1 MMGFVLG
8 AGFGLVLAVWA
19 AAIGVAA
26 ATVSQL
32 ELTRWVHYRLR
43 GADGADQLRDNPG
56 RLVAT
61 ANALATLGL
70 ILAAAALAATA
81 WSDVPLALSAGVV
94 LVAIPVFLASAYL
107 IPRFVGRRWAEPLA
121 RRAVPWMDRAARWL
135 APLLPAR
142 DSSPRSALAAVLS
155 GTNTHALAT
164 SAELTIV
171 SGVLAFTDRPVR
183 EVMTPRTEIVALPE
197 GLLTGEAAHVL
208 GQSGFSRY
216 PVYRESLDDIVGVVH
231 AFDLLRHQPDEP
243 IPVRPALLVPATT
256 RSGDMLREMQRGHGH
271 LAVVLDEYGGT
282 AGLVTFDDLL
292 RNLVADV
299 FDEPADAAQAGAPR
313 PEVVEFAGSADVTVL
328 AERFEV
334 TLGSREVRT
343 LGGLLAQHLG
353 RIPRAGERLLLGGL
367 EFDVLEAGA
376 TRVERIAV
384 RRGPVRAISLDPG
397 HDA

>member
-1 MMGFVLG
+1 MTGFALAAGLGLALAVG
-8 AGFGLVLAVWA
+8 AGAV
-19 AAIGVAA
+19 GVAA

-32 ELTRWVHYRLR
+32 ELTRWVQYRLR
-43 GADGADQLRDNPG
+43 GAGGADQLRDNPG

-81 WSDVPLALSAGVV
+81 WSDVPLALSAGVA
-94 LVAIPVFLASAYL
+94 LIAIPVFLASAYL
-107 IPRFVGRRWAEPLA
+107 VPRVAGRRWAEPLA
-121 RRAVPWMDRAARWL
+121 RRAVPWMDRVARWL

-155 GTNTHALAT
+155 GTDTHALAT
-164 SAELTIV
+164 SAELAIV

-183 EVMTPRTEIVALPE
+183 EIMTPRTAIVALPE

-208 GQSGFSRY
+208 AQSGFSRY
-216 PVYRESLDDIVGVVH
+216 PVYRESLDDVVGVVH

-256 RSGDMLREMQRGHGH
+256 RSGDVLREMQRGQGH
-271 LAVVLDEYGGT
+271 LAVVLDEFGGT

-299 FDEPADAAQAGAPR
+299 FDEPAAEAPEGAPQ
-313 PEVVEFAGSADVTVL
+313 PDVVELAGSADVAVL
-328 AERFEV
+328 AERFGV

-343 LGGLLAQHLG
+343 VGGLLAQHLG

-367 EFDVLEAGA
+367 EFDVLQGGA
-376 TRVERIAV
+376 TRVDRVAV
-384 RRGPVRAISLDPG
+384 RHGPVRPIALDSG
-397 HDA
+397 HET